1 MQYQY
6 KRFEQ
11 VYSTVGG
18 NQMSFMMKDLFK
30 EKIKRSRLRNRF
42 LKSKSLENRILYTQ
56 QMNYCVSLLRKAKTR
71 YYENLNQKKILD
83 NKEFL
88 KAVERL
94 FSDKS
99 ISGDKINLT
108 ENGEMSDSRN
118 EVKTVEVFNRFFSN
132 IANNLIIP
140 LNHLC
145 FRLVLNLQM
154 LYHCIR

>member
-1 MQYQY
+1 
-6 KRFEQ
+6 
-11 VYSTVGG
+11 
-18 NQMSFMMKDLFK
+18 MSFMMKDLFK
-30 EKIKRSRLRNRF
+30 EMIKRSRLPNRF